1 MSTAPILALAGELA
15 IVAAASALQAATGMG
30 MALLAAPLLA
40 LIDPS
45 LVPGPMLCTVVV
57 LSIAVAWRERHA
69 VSGQVVG
76 LGLAGL
82 LLGAAIGA
90 GILRLLFGLDLA
102 PVFAVLILAMV
113 AVSVSGVRIDAS
125 RPALLLGGAASGVV
139 GTMFGVH
146 GPPIALVLQH
156 ERPERMRATLC
167 AFFAVGCTLSLLALA
182 AIGAFG
188 AVQIGQALRL
198 VPAVAVGLLVA
209 PFISRRI
216 DRQRARVAVLVI
228 STLSAL
234 ALLLR

>member
-1 MSTAPILALAGELA
+1 
-15 IVAAASALQAATGMG
+15 
-30 MALLAAPLLA
+30 
-40 LIDPS
+40 
-45 LVPGPMLCTVVV
+45 
-57 LSIAVAWRERHA
+57 
-69 VSGQVVG
+69 
-76 LGLAGL
+76 
-82 LLGAAIGA
+82 
-90 GILRLLFGLDLA
+90 
-102 PVFAVLILAMV
+102 
-113 AVSVSGVRIDAS
+113 VSGVRIDAS